1 MQDSISGLTDTSDVI
16 IQIVDTNQP
25 PVCENPGPVMINS
38 NLAPSSVITKIICN
52 DYDITETYKN
62 LSYSIST
69 GNEQIFISNSA
80 MTSETFSGFEFLKKL
95 KTDTVAL
102 ICSEKEIKDSFFHTL
117 SMI

>member
-25 PVCENPGPVMINS
+25 PVCENPAPVMINS

-80 MTSETFSGFEFLKKL
+80 VTSETSSGFELKKTHL
-95 KTDTVAL
+95 KL
-102 ICSEKEIKDSFFHTL
+102 IQLHLYARRRKSRTLFHTL
-117 SMI
+117 SLI